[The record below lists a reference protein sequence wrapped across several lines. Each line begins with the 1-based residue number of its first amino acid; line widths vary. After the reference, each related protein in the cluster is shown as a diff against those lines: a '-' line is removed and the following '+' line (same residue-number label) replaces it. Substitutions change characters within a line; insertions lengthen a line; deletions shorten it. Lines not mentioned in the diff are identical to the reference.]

1 MTAANDRTGDALG
14 ADLAECGYVG
24 RGGGGRYGWV
34 PFLAVAG
41 LLVGLAVVAWL
52 LPPPSVPGPV
62 PPLWPFV
69 PFGLVLV
76 VVLVVLV
83 VRSTGRGYGP
93 WWGGSWS
100 YGASAREIV
109 RRRYARGEITA
120 QQLHEMLR
128 ELDPASR

>member
-1 MTAANDRTGDALG
+1 MSATNGRTGNALG
-14 ADLAECGYVG
+14 SDLAECGYDG
-24 RGGGGRYGWV
+24 RGGGWRFWWV

-41 LLVGLAVVAWL
+41 LAVTLAIVAWL

-76 VVLVVLV
+76 VVLGILV
-83 VRSTGRGYGP
+83 VRSSRRGYGP
-93 WWGGSWS
+93 WWGGPWS

-109 RRRYARGEITA
+109 RQRYARGEITA

-128 ELDPASR
+128 ELDTSSR